1 MREKSS
7 LRFKKYVV
15 LFSTI
20 FCSYQFS
27 YAQET
32 EYEELP
38 FDAVIQSTLKGKRY
52 KFYGNTR
59 FNFNQAYFSNW
70 ISRVYEKSKLRLSKA
85 AIVSETSSN
94 SFTAASEV
102 WAKPLCIANR
112 IKVYSKIFLIRF
124 HH

>member
-1 MREKSS
+1 MRGKSS
-7 LRFKKYVV
+7 QCFNKYVV
-15 LFSTI
+15 LFIAI

-59 FNFNQAYFSNW
+59 FNFNQVIFP
-70 ISRVYEKSKLRLSKA
+70 IGFLGGRV
-85 AIVSETSSN
+85 
-94 SFTAASEV
+94 
-102 WAKPLCIANR
+102 
-112 IKVYSKIFLIRF
+112 
-124 HH
+124 H